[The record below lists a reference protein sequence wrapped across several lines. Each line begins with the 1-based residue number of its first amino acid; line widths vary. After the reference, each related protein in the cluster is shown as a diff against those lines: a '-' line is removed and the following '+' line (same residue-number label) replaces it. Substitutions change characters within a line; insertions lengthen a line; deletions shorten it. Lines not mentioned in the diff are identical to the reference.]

1 MQIRPLVTQL
11 PSESISKQRWY
22 IELGS
27 FINYFASI
35 LRNNTIMLDRMS
47 F

>member
-11 PSESISKQRWY
+11 PSENFSKQRSY
-22 IELGS
+22 IEFGI

-35 LRNNTIMLDRMS
+35 LRNNTIMFDRMS